1 MIIPRLKSLGPQSA
15 ATALAQL
22 AKIGKSNPIASFM
35 EVASTIDGDKLA
47 VVVDKM
53 QGLLESLQAS
63 LVEDTANEQAS
74 AAAFMG
80 LVNDLQNTG
89 NMLSA
94 AHATATSNLEQAQSK
109 LASQE
114 RFLEEQQAEEAAARA
129 GLAAKKEQC
138 ALWEANYQ
146 STKASRYLSSSTH
159 HFLTPTLEP
168 LREMLLNR
176 SNKFLLRD
184 SKACLLTLKRELT
197 MTFD

>member
-1 MIIPRLKSLGPQSA
+1 MIIPRLRSLAPQTA

-22 AKIGKSNPIASFM
+22 AKIGKQNPIASFM

-53 QGLLESLQAS
+53 EGLLESLQAS
-63 LVEDTANEQAS
+63 LVEDSANEQAS
-74 AAAFMG
+74 QASFLG
-80 LVNDLQNTG
+80 LVNDLEATAT
-89 NMLSA
+89 MLSN
-94 AHATATSNLEQAQSK
+94 AHATATSNLEQAESK

-146 STKASRYLSSSTH
+146 STKESRSAERSVVEQVQQILAERLQSMSAYLKERVDH
-159 HFLTPTLEP
+159 DFW
-168 LREMLLNR
+168 
-176 SNKFLLRD
+176 
-184 SKACLLTLKRELT
+184 LKLVCFRVESPI
-197 MTFD
+197 

>member
-53 QGLLESLQAS
+53 EGLLESLQAS
-63 LVEDTANEQAS
+63 LVEDAANEQAS
-74 AAAFMG
+74 QAAFLG
-80 LVNDLQNTG
+80 LVNDLQNTSD
-89 NMLSA
+89 MLSA

-146 STKASRYLSSSTH
+146 STKASRTA
-159 HFLTPTLEP
+159 E
-168 LREMLLNR
+168 R
-176 SNKFLLRD
+176 
-184 SKACLLTLKRELT
+184 
-197 MTFD
+197 

>member
-1 MIIPRLKSLGPQSA
+1 MIILSLRSLGPQSA

-47 VVVDKM
+47 VVIDKM

-63 LVEDTANEQAS
+63 LVEDSANEQAS
-74 AAAFMG
+74 QAAFLG
-80 LVNDLQNTG
+80 LINDLAQTSE
-89 NMLSA
+89 MLAA
-94 AHATATSNLEQAQSK
+94 AHATATSNLEQAESK

-146 STKASRYLSSSTH
+146 ATKASR
-159 HFLTPTLEP
+159 
-168 LREMLLNR
+168 
-176 SNKFLLRD
+176 
-184 SKACLLTLKRELT
+184 
-197 MTFD
+197 